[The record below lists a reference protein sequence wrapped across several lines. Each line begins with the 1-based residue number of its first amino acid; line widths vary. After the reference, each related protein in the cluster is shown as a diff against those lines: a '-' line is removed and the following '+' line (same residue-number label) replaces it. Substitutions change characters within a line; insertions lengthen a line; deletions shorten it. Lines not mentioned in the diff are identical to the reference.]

1 MTIDHRFKALKVT
14 CKVYFIPS
22 SPPPAVAEV
31 EIVAVASV
39 LIVVAVVSVL
49 IAVAGSTSVAA
60 DAFEVVVAA
69 VALAVASVAVVAVTE
84 SLDYSSVVVVA
95 VVGETGD
102 CPEPEADMSRQCTQV
117 VLLPISL
124 LRKD

>member
-1 MTIDHRFKALKVT
+1 M
-14 CKVYFIPS
+14 
-22 SPPPAVAEV
+22 
-31 EIVAVASV
+31 

-84 SLDYSSVVVVA
+84 SLDYSSVVVA

-124 LRKD
+124 LRMD

>member
-1 MTIDHRFKALKVT
+1 M
-14 CKVYFIPS
+14 
-22 SPPPAVAEV
+22 
-31 EIVAVASV
+31 

-84 SLDYSSVVVVA
+84 SLDYSSVVAVA
-95 VVGETGD
+95 GETGD

-124 LRKD
+124 LQMD

>member
-22 SPPPAVAEV
+22 FPPPAVAEV

-60 DAFEVVVAA
+60 DAFAVVVVA
-69 VALAVASVAVVAVTE
+69 VALAVASAVVAVTE

-102 CPEPEADMSRQCTQV
+102 CPEPEADMSRHCTQV

-124 LRKD
+124 LQMD

>member
-69 VALAVASVAVVAVTE
+69 VALALASAVVAVIE

-95 VVGETGD
+95 VAGETGD

-124 LRKD
+124 LQMD